1 MIRKRESSRRP
12 YVNSPPAGKPAG
24 EKTVSL
30 NRRAG
35 HDYHIL
41 STIEAG
47 LSLVG
52 TEIKS
57 IRQGHVSIREA
68 YVRPQSGDMWLVGA
82 HIAQYAPAARANHD
96 PTRSRRLLLHRKEIT
111 DLLREIGSAGLT
123 IVPLRLYLR
132 GGRAKLEIALAR
144 GKKAYDK
151 RDAIAKRDA
160 QRQMERALRRKV

>member
-1 MIRKRESSRRP
+1 
-12 YVNSPPAGKPAG
+12 
-24 EKTVSL
+24 
-30 NRRAG
+30 
-35 HDYHIL
+35 
-41 STIEAG
+41 
-47 LSLVG
+47 
-52 TEIKS
+52 
-57 IRQGHVSIREA
+57 
-68 YVRPQSGDMWLVGA
+68 MWLVGA